1 MYIKIKHHDN
11 IIKQK
16 YESQS
21 LQDLINIVK
30 NKCNITKPFKL
41 AYLDVEQDHITI
53 SSDEDLKLGIEELRE
68 TTTATGGAG
77 QVPALTIVV
86 VEEGEIAS
94 MPNEFS
100 DILPKEG
107 FFSSGPATNP
117 NNQMQTEVLN
127 SQPQAA
133 EKKAAVISGNNN
145 PAPETASNQ
154 QPPAQA
160 QPTSSLFSN
169 VPPAEQRPSHGQSS
183 LFGNVPH
190 QDSTAASRGGLFQT
204 VATNNPQPGIFHNIA
219 QAQQQSASL
228 FQPAQPQQQAQ
239 TGLFS
244 NATPAQNSGPGL
256 FSSANNLPQF
266 TNGLPPNTMFSAV
279 PQFAQP
285 IAFVGTNLASR
296 ENFCRRPLP
305 TSTQHHGV
313 LCDHCKVSPI
323 IGRRYKSLQRHN
335 FDLCGNCINRAQ
347 YLHEKFLLIQTHN
360 PADPSLIQQNYS
372 TVVNYFN
379 SNLYS
384 PYPVFTT
391 PFPNPVIMAPVFPQT
406 SHFLF
411 SQLKSA
417 FQNDNNNQINNF
429 LWQGG
434 YQSYSSAYHDYLRRF
449 HYSKK

>member
-107 FFSSGPATNP
+107 LFSSGPATNQ
-117 NNQMQTEVLN
+117 NIQMQIEVLN
-127 SQPQAA
+127 NQPQAT
-133 EKKAAVISGNNN
+133 EKQAAVTGGNNY

-154 QPPAQA
+154 QQPAQA

-169 VPPAEQRPSHGQSS
+169 APLAEQRPSQGQTS
-183 LFGNVPH
+183 LFSNIPH
-190 QDSTAASRGGLFQT
+190 QDSTAASRGGLFQA
-204 VATNNPQPGIFHNIA
+204 VATNNPQPGTFHNIA

-228 FQPAQPQQQAQ
+228 FQPAQPQQQAK

-244 NATPAQNSGPGL
+244 NATPAQNTGLGL
-256 FSSANNLPQF
+256 FSNVNTQQQS
-266 TNGLPPNTMFSAV
+266 PNVMFSTV

-285 IAFVGTNLASR
+285 VAFVGAGFASR
-296 ENFCRRPLP
+296 ENYCRRPLP
-305 TSTQHHGV
+305 TSTQHFGV
-313 LCDHCKVSPI
+313 QCDHCKVSPI
-323 IGRRYKSLQRHN
+323 IGRRYKSLQRQN
-335 FDLCGNCINRAQ
+335 FDLCGNCINRGH

-360 PADPSLIQQNYS
+360 PADPSLIPQNYS
-372 TVVNYFN
+372 AVVNYFN
-379 SNLYS
+379 SNPFYS
-384 PYPVFTT
+384 NPVITV
-391 PFPNPVIMAPVFPQT
+391 PFPNPVIMAPVYPQT
-406 SHFLF
+406 NHFLF

-417 FQNDNNNQINNF
+417 FQNDSNNQINNF

-449 HYSKK
+449 HLSKK